1 MSERDA
7 DKDKARSRSRERL
20 TERARGGV
28 ETERLHLLQTTRF
41 YAITF
46 SPLMDSWDII
56 CGGKVCG
63 LGYYNGPSSPRIGKL
78 KKYRPPNEYIYIY
91 K

>member
-1 MSERDA
+1 MPIER
-7 DKDKARSRSRERL
+7 KIKRE
-20 TERARGGV
+20 RGGV
-28 ETERLHLLQTTRF
+28 ETSADNTI

-56 CGGKVCG
+56 YGGKVCG

-78 KKYRPPNEYIYIY
+78 KNTDHQMNIYTFINNY
-91 K
+91 GFVRINQVVTF